1 MQYEHDVEAELFDDM
16 IILTVE
22 IFEEVTMTKEQAQ
35 EQAQEAHRILGH
47 FIATGALPE

>member
-1 MQYEHDVEAELFDDM
+1 MQYEHDVEAELFRDM

-35 EQAQEAHRILGH
+35 EAHRILGH
-47 FIATGALPE
+47 FIATWELPE